1 MPGMNAPAPIPQTA
15 GPVHWQRATDPRG
28 QVTHEFRLQ
37 RAGGRS
43 VTGALW
49 LPAQPQPGRPLV
61 LCGHG
66 ASGNRYQAPIASLA
80 QRFTQEAGCALLSLD
95 GPVHGLRQVGAGG
108 REAFFPEIQR
118 PGSIDDM
125 VADWAAAI
133 DAARAV
139 PGVGGARL
147 AYFGLSMGS
156 IYGIPLL
163 ASRNDVEVA
172 TLGLLG
178 SQGAAA
184 HLGQRLL
191 ADAARIHCPVLFL
204 MQLEDELFGRDGCL
218 ALFDAFGSADK
229 RLHANPGLH
238 PAVPQEEIDFAF
250 SFLRERLEA
259 QAPRRIVNLIS
270 D

>member
-1 MPGMNAPAPIPQTA
+1 MSASTPHTPLTS
-15 GPVHWQRATDPRG
+15 PVHWQDATDPRG
-28 QVTHEFRLQ
+28 HATREFRLT

-49 LPAQPQPGRPLV
+49 LPAQPRPDRPLV

-95 GPVHGLRQVGAGG
+95 GPVHGMRQVGAGG

-125 VADWAAAI
+125 VADWAVAI

-163 ASRNDVEVA
+163 AARNDVAVA
-172 TLGLLG
+172 ALGLLG
-178 SQGAAA
+178 SQGATA
-184 HLGQRLL
+184 HLGPRLL
-191 ADAARIHCPVLFL
+191 ADAARIQCPVVFL
-204 MQLEDELFGRDGCL
+204 VQLEDELFGREGCL
-218 ALFDAFGSADK
+218 ALFDALGSADK

-250 SFLRERLEA
+250 GFLRDRLET

>member
-1 MPGMNAPAPIPQTA
+1 MPLMPSPAFPAQ
-15 GPVHWQRATDPRG
+15 WRDATDPRG
-28 QVTHEFRLQ
+28 LPTREFRIEPPGA
-37 RAGGRS
+37 RP

-49 LPAQPQPGRPLV
+49 LPPGPRPDTPLV

-66 ASGNRYQAPIASLA
+66 ASGDRYQAPIPALA
-80 QRFTQEAGCALLSLD
+80 RRFTEEAGCALLSLD
-95 GPVHGLRQVGAGG
+95 GPVHGLRQVGPGG
-108 REAFFPEIQR
+108 RTAFFAEIQR
-118 PGSIDDM
+118 PGCIDDM
-125 VADWAAAI
+125 VADWGLAI

-139 PGVGGARL
+139 LGGGGAQL

-156 IYGIPLL
+156 IFGIPLL
-163 ASRNDVEVA
+163 ATRSDVAVA

-178 SQGAAA
+178 SQGAVQ
-184 HLGQRLL
+184 HLGERLL

-218 ALFDAFGSADK
+218 ALFDALGSADK

-238 PAVPQEEIDFAF
+238 PEVPLEEIDFCF
-250 SFLRERLEA
+250 SFLRERLA
-259 QAPRRIVNLIS
+259 QPGKRQIVNLIS